1 MGAGGPVEEM
11 ARPPGPDIR
20 RVDRIGHELSWIRV
34 PQGIVKAGGRQ
45 PSTHRGVLEAQRAS
59 PGGEEIAHPADVLEA
74 GLGAVG
80 PVGKPPVPGG
90 SI

>member
-34 PQGIVKAGGRQ
+34 PQGIVKAGSRQ
-45 PSTHRGVLEAQRAS
+45 PPTHRGVLEAQRGS
-59 PGGEEIAHPADVLEA
+59 PGSEEIAHPADVLKA

-80 PVGKPPVPGG
+80 PVGKPPVAGG